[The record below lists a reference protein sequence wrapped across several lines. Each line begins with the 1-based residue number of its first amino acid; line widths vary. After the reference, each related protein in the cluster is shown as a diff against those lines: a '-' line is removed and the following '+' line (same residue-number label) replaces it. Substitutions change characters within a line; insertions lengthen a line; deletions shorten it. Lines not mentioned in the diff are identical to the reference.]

1 MIYVALLR
9 GINVGGNNKI
19 EMSELKTTF
28 ELLGF
33 KNVVTYVNSGNVV
46 FAGSGKDQ
54 EKIAQ
59 TIEKGI
65 KNDFRLDIKVIV
77 RNARSIQKICKAVP
91 DTWEN
96 NAVMKTDI
104 MFLWKEVD
112 SPKVL
117 GQLATNP
124 KADVVKYVPGAILWN
139 IHRINFNRSSLPKL
153 IGTKFYKQMTVRNI
167 NTLRKLNQMMS
178 VPK

>member
-96 NAVMKTDI
+96 NAVMK
-104 MFLWKEVD
+104 
-112 SPKVL
+112 
-117 GQLATNP
+117 
-124 KADVVKYVPGAILWN
+124 YVPGAILWN